1 MYMAWNW
8 IVATVE
14 PVATSGE
21 VAEESGGAGL
31 LLPAP
36 EELIAGLIA
45 FAIIFF
51 VVWKYALPTL
61 KATLQARQDAIRGE
75 LEAAE
80 RAKDEA
86 ASLLED
92 YRAQIAGAKDE
103 AAQIVA
109 DAREAG
115 EAVKADIITRAEAE
129 AEAIKVRGAE
139 EVASD
144 RARAAGELKRQVA
157 ELSIDVAE
165 RVVGST
171 IDEDRQR
178 ELVDRYIDELGG
190 VH

>member
-75 LEAAE
+75 LVAAE